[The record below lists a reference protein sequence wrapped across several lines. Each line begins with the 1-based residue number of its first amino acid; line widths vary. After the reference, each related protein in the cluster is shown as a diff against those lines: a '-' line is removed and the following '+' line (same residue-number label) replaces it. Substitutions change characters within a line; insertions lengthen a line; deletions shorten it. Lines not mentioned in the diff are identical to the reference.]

1 MLTLKKHKLHK
12 FNMISRKSDLT
23 GNINS
28 MELPLSNFQIDMRQC
43 KTDDD
48 LRNEFQFLNF
58 SERQFLL
65 TGITLKEQ
73 LLNNPIFYKKIT
85 KDDKTKYDFKIT
97 KAQYEKL
104 NKQQENK

>member
-1 MLTLKKHKLHK
+1 MLHK
-12 FNMISRKSDLT
+12 IYRKSKLT

-48 LRNEFQFLNF
+48 LRSEFQFLNF

-65 TGITLKEQ
+65 TGITLDEDVH
-73 LLNNPIFYKKIT
+73 NR
-85 KDDKTKYDFKIT
+85 
-97 KAQYEKL
+97 KL

>member
-12 FNMISRKSDLT
+12 LNMIYRKSNLT

-28 MELPLSNFQIDMRQC
+28 MELPLSFVDINRINDNPNID
-43 KTDDD
+43 
-48 LRNEFQFLNF
+48 LESEFQFLNF

-73 LLNNPIFYKKIT
+73 ILSNPLFYKKIT

-97 KAQYEKL
+97 KEQYEKL

>member
-1 MLTLKKHKLHK
+1 MLHK
-12 FNMISRKSDLT
+12 IYRKSKLT

-73 LLNNPIFYKKIT
+73 ILSNPLFYKKIT

-97 KAQYEKL
+97 KEQYEKL

>member
-1 MLTLKKHKLHK
+1 MLHK
-12 FNMISRKSDLT
+12 IYRKSKLT

-28 MELPLSNFQIDMRQC
+28 MELPLSNFQIDMRQW

-65 TGITLKEQ
+65 TGITLDEDIH
-73 LLNNPIFYKKIT
+73 NR
-85 KDDKTKYDFKIT
+85 
-97 KAQYEKL
+97 KL

>member
-12 FNMISRKSDLT
+12 CNMISRKSDLT

-28 MELPLSNFQIDMRQC
+28 MELPLSFVDINRINDNPNV
-43 KTDDD
+43 D
-48 LRNEFQFLNF
+48 LEREFQFLNF

-85 KDDKTKYDFKIT
+85 KDDKNKYDIKIT

-104 NKQQENK
+104 NNQQENK

>member
-12 FNMISRKSDLT
+12 LNMIYRKSNLT

-28 MELPLSNFQIDMRQC
+28 MELPLSFVDINRINDNPNID
-43 KTDDD
+43 
-48 LRNEFQFLNF
+48 LESEFQFLNF

-65 TGITLKEQ
+65 TGSTIKEQ

-97 KAQYEKL
+97 KTQYEKL

>member
-1 MLTLKKHKLHK
+1 MLHK
-12 FNMISRKSDLT
+12 IYRKSKLT

-65 TGITLKEQ
+65 TGITLDEDAH
-73 LLNNPIFYKKIT
+73 NR
-85 KDDKTKYDFKIT
+85 
-97 KAQYEKL
+97 KL

>member
-28 MELPLSNFQIDMRQC
+28 MELPLSNFQIDMTNC

-48 LRNEFQFLNF
+48 LRSEFQFLNY

-73 LLNNPIFYKKIT
+73 
-85 KDDKTKYDFKIT
+85 
-97 KAQYEKL
+97 
-104 NKQQENK
+104 QENK

>member
-1 MLTLKKHKLHK
+1 MLHK
-12 FNMISRKSDLT
+12 IYRKSKLT

-28 MELPLSNFQIDMRQC
+28 MVLPLSNFQIDMTNC

-48 LRNEFQFLNF
+48 LRSEFQFLNY

-73 LLNNPIFYKKIT
+73 
-85 KDDKTKYDFKIT
+85 
-97 KAQYEKL
+97 
-104 NKQQENK
+104 QENK

>member
-1 MLTLKKHKLHK
+1 MLHK
-12 FNMISRKSDLT
+12 IYRKSKLT

-48 LRNEFQFLNF
+48 LRSEFQFLNF

-65 TGITLKEQ
+65 TGITLDEDAH
-73 LLNNPIFYKKIT
+73 NR
-85 KDDKTKYDFKIT
+85 
-97 KAQYEKL
+97 KL

>member
-1 MLTLKKHKLHK
+1 MLHK
-12 FNMISRKSDLT
+12 IYRKSKLT

-48 LRNEFQFLNF
+48 LRSEFQFLNF

-65 TGITLKEQ
+65 TGITLDEDI
-73 LLNNPIFYKKIT
+73 NNR
-85 KDDKTKYDFKIT
+85 
-97 KAQYEKL
+97 KL

>member
-28 MELPLSNFQIDMRQC
+28 MELPLSFVDINRINDNPNI
-43 KTDDD
+43 D
-48 LRNEFQFLNF
+48 LRSEFQFLNF

-65 TGITLKEQ
+65 TGITLDVDIH
-73 LLNNPIFYKKIT
+73 NR
-85 KDDKTKYDFKIT
+85 
-97 KAQYEKL
+97 KL
-104 NKQQENK
+104 NKQCAITHR

>member
-23 GNINS
+23 GNINT
-28 MELPLSNFQIDMRQC
+28 MELPLSFVDIDRIN
-43 KTDDD
+43 DNSNID

-58 SERQFLL
+58 HERQFLL
-65 TGITLKEQ
+65 TGITLDEDK
-73 LLNNPIFYKKIT
+73 NNR
-85 KDDKTKYDFKIT
+85 
-97 KAQYEKL
+97 KL